1 MELQSPQSVQINF
14 NNKII
19 TLHNVTLLKNPKIIT
34 IDAKHYSNLLKG
46 SPNGKVNGSGKIAV
60 TTPINLQMPSLVP
73 MKKLSSTQAISFRV
87 NQPTPVIKE
96 VPSIVTKNGAFQLKT
111 TTMVPSLT
119 TSNGAVKL
127 QAFPIKH
134 QPTVIISPPKA
145 TTASTPVPE
154 MKPKVLISNNQIKP
168 LTSTPAKVIISP
180 PQKNKLSP
188 CVLKPPETKKPC
200 KKLQFHCIFPE
211 CKEIFDE
218 SNLLVEHMKLQHTE
232 SVRLPVLND
241 EVQVKVENKIVEEK
255 VVPVRSRSSSDDDDD
270 DEINDLVMHL
280 EDGTTQDTAEPDSPE
295 FEAHVPQSPASGKE
309 KSFVKDEPTS
319 SDEDCED
326 LLESDFEYFSSIMEP
341 ICELSCGDDSKDG
354 IQDENEAMRLYRE
367 AMEVN
372 YQQNGI
378 KKRGRRK
385 QRKAKPLIEN
395 TTTLNGILAGLLE
408 NASIKVP
415 VGPGRG
421 RRKEMNEQEL
431 EIERSSGVCL
441 FSCNKCDLTFKFA
454 GDLAKHVR
462 SHTISSPY
470 QVTSFEY
477 EFENINLSFSV
488 HDLPK
493 KIHSHRISKHAS
505 SNSFWR
511 ETLQMQSMRE
521 KFHAKQL
528 SDGSCEVASLQQA
541 LPM

>member
-46 SPNGKVNGSGKIAV
+46 SPNGKLHGSGKMAV
-60 TTPINLQMPSLVP
+60 PTPINLQMPSLVP
-73 MKKLSSTQAISFRV
+73 MKKLSSAQAISFRV

-96 VPSIVTKNGAFQLKT
+96 VPSVVAKSGAFQLKT
-111 TTMVPSLT
+111 TARMIPSST
-119 TSNGAVKL
+119 FTNGAVKL

-134 QPTVIISPPKA
+134 QPTVIISPTKA
-145 TTASTPVPE
+145 SIASTPVPE
-154 MKPKVLISNNQIKP
+154 IKPKVLISNNQIKP

-180 PQKNKLSP
+180 PQKNKVSP
-188 CVLKPPETKKPC
+188 CVLTPPEPKKPC

-211 CKEIFDE
+211 CSKIFEE

-232 SVRLPVLND
+232 SVRLPITKD
-241 EVQVKVENKIVEEK
+241 EVQLKVEDCKNKIFEEK
-255 VVPVRSRSSSDDDDD
+255 KANLQKEGLNTREFSTDDDEDD
-270 DEINDLVMHL
+270 EEINDLVMHL
-280 EDGTTQDTAEPDSPE
+280 EDGTTQDTAEPESPE
-295 FEAHVPQSPASGKE
+295 FEAHVPQTPVPGKNS
-309 KSFVKDEPTS
+309 SFVKDEPIS
-319 SDEDCED
+319 SDEECDD
-326 LLESDFEYFSSIMEP
+326 LLDGDFEYFSSIMEP

-354 IQDENEAMRLYRE
+354 VQDENEAMRLYRE

-470 QVTSFEY
+470 QV
-477 EFENINLSFSV
+477 I
-488 HDLPK
+488 
-493 KIHSHRISKHAS
+493 
-505 SNSFWR
+505 
-511 ETLQMQSMRE
+511 
-521 KFHAKQL
+521 
-528 SDGSCEVASLQQA
+528 
-541 LPM
+541 